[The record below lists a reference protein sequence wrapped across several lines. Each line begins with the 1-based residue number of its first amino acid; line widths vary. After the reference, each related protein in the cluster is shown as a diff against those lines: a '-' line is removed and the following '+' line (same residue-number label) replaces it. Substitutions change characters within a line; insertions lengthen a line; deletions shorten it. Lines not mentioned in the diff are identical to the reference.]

1 MGSGTDRRYDL
12 NVLPGITPRSG
23 SGAMRGIVMMLA
35 ASRLVTA
42 NDTLLK
48 PALGA
53 AGSAE
58 ALFFRGLFAL
68 LALLI
73 YAAISG

>member
-1 MGSGTDRRYDL
+1 
-12 NVLPGITPRSG
+12 
-23 SGAMRGIVMMLA
+23 MRGIVMMLA

-53 AGSAE
+53 LACR
-58 ALFFRGLFAL
+58 ALFFQGLFAL

>member
-1 MGSGTDRRYDL
+1 MGSSTDRRYDL
-12 NVLPGITPRSG
+12 NDLPGVTPRSG

-35 ASRLVTA
+35 VSLLVTA
-42 NDTLLK
+42 NEALVKL
-48 PALGA
+48 ALGA
-53 AGSAE
+53 AGIAE
-58 ALFFRGLFAL
+58 TLFFRGLFAL